1 MNNAL
6 RSWLPDSRP
15 LIGVTLAL
23 FVLTAIAYPLVVT
36 GIAQGALNRQANGS
50 LVERDGEA
58 IGSTLVGQQF
68 SSDFYFHGRPSAA
81 GDGYDASASSGSNL
95 GPTSADLLASIDER
109 VQAFREENGLPAD
122 AQVPADAVT
131 ASGSGLDP
139 HVSPATARLQVARV
153 AAARGADEQAVRDL
167 VEDFVEEPFLGIIGE
182 PRVNVL
188 KLNVELDQ
196 RFPLEP

>member
-6 RSWLPDSRP
+6 RSWLPDFRP

-23 FVLTAIAYPLVVT
+23 FVLTAIAYPLAVT
-36 GIAQGALNRQANGS
+36 GIAQGAFNRQANGS

-109 VQAFREENGLPAD
+109 VQAFREENGLPED

-139 HVSPATARLQVARV
+139 HVSPATARVQVARV
-153 AAARGADEQAVRDL
+153 AAARDADEQAVRDL

-188 KLNVELDQ
+188 KLNIELDK